1 MSPMT
6 QIARQPVLRMLLLML
21 VLQGAHSAAIYPYLS
36 RIAIHEVG
44 LSDNGLALLM
54 TFSSGFSV
62 AASVLIGVIGDL
74 RANRKTLVIITSV
87 AALIGN
93 LAMLIHP
100 GVFSLILAHGVM
112 FPLAW
117 SLLGQ
122 SFALA
127 GLVMAGQSG
136 RDGVQAVIRAGLSAG
151 FLALLIWFTFAF
163 ADRFVPGQIYLA
175 GAIFS
180 AGLVAVSVLLW
191 PRDGRGAWNHAPS
204 GLNLIQSFAEIARPA
219 ILLRMGLLGGVLSI
233 GTLYMMLVSLIFQAN
248 PGRSAGDVALY
259 VGMVAGWEVPFMLA
273 LSRLAGRVRRAT
285 QIAVGAAIYTGHLA
299 LMPVLVGHWSLW
311 LLPLLAGMGGAA
323 ILTLPI
329 GYYQDLTGSG
339 TGGRTGAAAALFALQ
354 KLVSDVCAAAIFAV
368 GMAVGGYG
376 TTALIGSAVT
386 LVASLGLYL
395 ADRRGD
401 VGFALPVR
409 RVQP

>member
-1 MSPMT
+1 MSPLA
-6 QIARQPVLRMLLLML
+6 QIARQPVLRMLALML

-62 AASVLIGVIGDL
+62 AASVLIGVIGDQ
-74 RANRKTLVIITSV
+74 RANRKTLVIVTSG

-93 LAMLIHP
+93 LAMLFWP
-100 GVFSLILAHGVM
+100 GVISLIVAHGVM

-127 GLVMAGQSG
+127 GLVMAGQPG

-151 FLALLIWFTFAF
+151 FLALLVWFTFAF

-175 GAIFS
+175 GSIFS
-180 AGLVAVSVLLW
+180 AGLLAVAVLMW
-191 PRDGRGAWNHAPS
+191 PRDGRGTWNHAPS

-219 ILLRMGLLGGVLSI
+219 IVLRMGLLGVILSI
-233 GTLYMMLVSLIFQAN
+233 GALYMVLVSLIFQAS

-285 QIAVGAAIYTGHLA
+285 QIAIGAAIYTGHLA
-299 LMPVLVGHWSLW
+299 LMPVLVGHWTIW
-311 LLPLLAGMGGAA
+311 LLPLLAGMGGAT

-329 GYYQDLTGSG
+329 GYYQDLTH
-339 TGGRTGAAAALFALQ
+339 GRTGAAAALFALQ

-376 TTALIGSAVT
+376 TTALIGSVVT
-386 LVASLGLYL
+386 LLAALGLYL
-395 ADRRGD
+395 ADRRND
-401 VGFALPVR
+401 VAFAVPVR
-409 RVQP
+409 PVQP